1 MKRPR
6 LPIALLVLGVAAGTA
21 ACRPGG
27 GSSQSDPAA
36 QPAALVDAALHHSLP
51 ADAPLSIGVLIGPT
65 EGRGS
70 EFRPLIEG
78 ANLAAYRFGLGGTPV
93 DLRVALD
100 DGTPSGATDAVRS
113 LLDGGVGAILVE
125 SQSDGHLDAALAEA
139 SAADC
144 AVVMAYSQAGADGAW
159 SLAPSATGVRAAIDQ
174 TLRDARLSKPYV
186 VTGAQRQGP
195 VEGIASGSAADP
207 RAQATAVKERLDN
220 REIDSV
226 VVAASAD
233 EAAAF
238 VTALEAALDDPQ
250 TLIFLTPEAMTPA
263 FGDAV
268 TASGA
273 SEGRLVTVGR
283 APAETTALT
292 AGEAGDAASAFY
304 AAMRMAASDPQCEN
318 IYKDD
323 ACATS
328 IRSADATS
336 HDAVV
341 ALVRAAEAAQSSK
354 PARVRAALSALT
366 VSTGQ
371 GLAVGTLDFRSYEA
385 VPASQRR
392 VLRATASDT
401 GLAPQSGGAVP
412 TLHWFGQ

>member
-21 ACRPGG
+21 ACHPGG

-65 EGRGS
+65 EERGS

-78 ANLAAYRFGLGGTPV
+78 ANLAAYRFGLAGTPV

-113 LLDGGVGAILVE
+113 LLDAGVGAILVE

-144 AVVMAYSQAGADGAW
+144 AVVMAYSQAGADGVW

-226 VVAASAD
+226 VVAASA
-233 EAAAF
+233 
-238 VTALEAALDDPQ
+238 
-250 TLIFLTPEAMTPA
+250 
-263 FGDAV
+263 
-268 TASGA
+268 
-273 SEGRLVTVGR
+273 
-283 APAETTALT
+283 
-292 AGEAGDAASAFY
+292 FY

-354 PARVRAALSALT
+354 PARVHAALSALT

-385 VPASQRR
+385 VPASERR